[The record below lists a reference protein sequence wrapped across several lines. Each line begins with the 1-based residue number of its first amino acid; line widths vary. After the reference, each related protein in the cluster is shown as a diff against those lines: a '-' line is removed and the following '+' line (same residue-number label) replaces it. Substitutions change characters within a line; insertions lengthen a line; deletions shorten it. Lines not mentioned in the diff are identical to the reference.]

1 MTLQLAFSTL
11 ACPDWSLERAI
22 EEALRWG
29 YDGLELGLIDG
40 QTIEPNLS
48 AGERERI
55 GQLLRESGARL
66 AAVDSSISLVSDL
79 LEVEIDTQLR
89 ELLDVA
95 AAWGA
100 PLVRVF
106 GGEPPGGLTESDGV
120 ARATRILQRMSLE
133 AERRGVRIGLET
145 HDAFSA
151 ASVVAQ
157 VLGGVGSPQVGAVW
171 DVLHTHRMGESPA
184 QVWDFVG
191 PRVMAVH
198 IKDARRA
205 PENDGWKPALLGDGE
220 IPVRECVSVLQ
231 RAGYQ
236 GWLVAEWEKAWYPE
250 IEEPTV
256 ALPHE
261 IEMLKAWIAE
271 DEGAT

>member
-22 EEALRWG
+22 EEAPRWG

-40 QTIEPNLS
+40 QLIEPDLS
-48 AGERERI
+48 DGDRERI
-55 GQLLRESGARL
+55 GQLLRETGARL

-79 LEVEIDTQLR
+79 VEVEIDTQLR
-89 ELLDVA
+89 EMLDIA

-100 PLVRVF
+100 PMVRVF
-106 GGEPPGGLTESDGV
+106 GGEPPEGLTESDGI
-120 ARATRILQRMSLE
+120 ARATRMLQRMSLE
-133 AERRGVRIGLET
+133 AERRGVKIGLET
-145 HDAFSA
+145 HDAFSS

-184 QVWDFVG
+184 RVWDLVG

-198 IKDARRA
+198 IKDASRG
-205 PENDGWKPALLGDGE
+205 PENIDWKPALLGDGE
-220 IPVRECVSVLQ
+220 VPVRECVSVLQ

-236 GWLVAEWEKAWYPE
+236 GWLVAEWEKAWHPE
-250 IEEPTV
+250 IEAPEV
-256 ALPHE
+256 ALRHG
-261 IEMLKAWIAE
+261 IEMLRVWIAE